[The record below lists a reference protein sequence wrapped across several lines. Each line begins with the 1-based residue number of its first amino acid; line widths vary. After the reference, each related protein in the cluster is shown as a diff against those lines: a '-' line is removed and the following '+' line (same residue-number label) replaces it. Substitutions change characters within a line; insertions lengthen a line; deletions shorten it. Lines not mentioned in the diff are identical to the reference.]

1 MITKPDRRFI
11 DHWLE
16 QKSGPK
22 WKYYFQFIVAWTIVS
37 FLVIFFLTK
46 FFTSAWETGGRYMII
61 SFAALSVLAGF
72 LATHLT
78 YTLSEKR
85 YQKILQK
92 EKESSKE

>member
-22 WKYYFQFIVAWTIVS
+22 WKYYLQFSVAWTIVS

-46 FFTSAWETGGRYMII
+46 FFTSAWEKGGRYMVI
-61 SFAALSVLAGF
+61 SFVILSILIGF
-72 LATHLT
+72 FATHIT
-78 YTLSEKR
+78 YTISEKR
-85 YQKILQK
+85 YKKIIQK
-92 EKESSKE
+92 EEELNKL